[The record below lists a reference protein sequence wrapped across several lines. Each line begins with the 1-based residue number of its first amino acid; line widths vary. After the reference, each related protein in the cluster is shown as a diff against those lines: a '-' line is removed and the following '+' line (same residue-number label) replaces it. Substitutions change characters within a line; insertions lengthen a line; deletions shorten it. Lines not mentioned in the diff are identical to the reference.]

1 MTNRTRILSPISSC
15 EQPFQQIRPIE
26 SSSSSAKSSSS
37 RVPRVLLLTVRYRL
51 KLLVGEDESKLRGKG
66 DASQKNMNEKERM
79 IQEKLGVHVKVVERD
94 EMTQLF
100 KKCSYVD
107 DCDYFAVDFE
117 KATLLV
123 A

>member
-1 MTNRTRILSPISSC
+1 
-15 EQPFQQIRPIE
+15 
-26 SSSSSAKSSSS
+26 
-37 RVPRVLLLTVRYRL
+37 
-51 KLLVGEDESKLRGKG
+51 
-66 DASQKNMNEKERM
+66 MNEKERM